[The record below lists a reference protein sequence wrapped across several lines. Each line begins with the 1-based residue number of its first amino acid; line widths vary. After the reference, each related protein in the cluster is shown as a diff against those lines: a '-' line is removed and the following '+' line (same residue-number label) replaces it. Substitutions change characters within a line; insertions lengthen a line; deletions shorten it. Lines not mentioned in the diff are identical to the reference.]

1 MSKKN
6 KHVRF
11 EKEDKKPLKP
21 DNLPDPAELNYI
33 RLHPDDRKL
42 LLDVL
47 EGLEAL
53 KAINRPSFDPQKIM
67 DNLKR
72 DVRTGEPINKPGQ
85 NLSLTGNANDID

>member
-47 EGLEAL
+47 
-53 KAINRPSFDPQKIM
+53 
-67 DNLKR
+67 
-72 DVRTGEPINKPGQ
+72 
-85 NLSLTGNANDID
+85 